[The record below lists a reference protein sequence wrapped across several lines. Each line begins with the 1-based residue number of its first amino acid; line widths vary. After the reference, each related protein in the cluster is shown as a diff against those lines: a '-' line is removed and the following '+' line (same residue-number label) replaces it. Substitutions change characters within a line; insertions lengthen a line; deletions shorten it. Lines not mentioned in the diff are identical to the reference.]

1 MYSASYPAYGIT
13 TYFVNVGLSAVIG
26 LSAAPH
32 VAYTDI
38 RAYSGGTLFIGG
50 LGAVHGTLLAAGF
63 FMSTTNLVP
72 LRISGPAGVAF
83 VAAGATA
90 VVHVLQGLKEGYTG
104 QLA

>member
-1 MYSASYPAYGIT
+1 MYSANYPAYGIT

-26 LSAAPH
+26 LSVSPH
-32 VAYTDI
+32 VAYTDL
-38 RAYSGGTLFIGG
+38 RAYSGGTLFLGG
-50 LGAVHGTLLAAGF
+50 LGAAHGTLLAAGMF
-63 FMSTTNLVP
+63 LSGTNMVP
-72 LRISGPAGVAF
+72 YRITGPAGVAF